1 MTMIDPGGPR
11 PYLTE
16 RGKERLQLRLES
28 YLQQLR
34 TLQAI
39 IPDDVENTE
48 YADAAGRLETEDD
61 ISQLQGLIDRLRSL
75 LARALPLAPGPDD
88 GVVRQ
93 GCTVAVRDETG
104 AERRFQLL
112 DGAEME
118 DDTAGAATDS
128 PIGRALLG
136 RSAGDRVAV
145 ATPGGERLLTLVSVE
160 QYKPEA
166 D

>member
-1 MTMIDPGGPR
+1 MTMIDPAAPR
-11 PYLTE
+11 PYLTHK
-16 RGKERLQLRLES
+16 GKERLQRRLES
-28 YLQQLR
+28 YMQQLR

-39 IPDDVENTE
+39 IPDDIENTE
-48 YADAAGRLETEDD
+48 YADQAGHLETEDD
-61 ISQLQGLIDRLRSL
+61 IAQLQGMIDRLRSL
-75 LARALPLAPGPDD
+75 LARALTLTPGPDD

-93 GCTVAVRDETG
+93 GCTVVVRDESG
-104 AERRFQLL
+104 ERRFQLL

-118 DDTAGAATDS
+118 DDTAGAAVDS

-136 RSAGDRVAV
+136 RSNGDTVAV
-145 ATPGGERLLTLVSVE
+145 PTPSGERVLTLTSVE